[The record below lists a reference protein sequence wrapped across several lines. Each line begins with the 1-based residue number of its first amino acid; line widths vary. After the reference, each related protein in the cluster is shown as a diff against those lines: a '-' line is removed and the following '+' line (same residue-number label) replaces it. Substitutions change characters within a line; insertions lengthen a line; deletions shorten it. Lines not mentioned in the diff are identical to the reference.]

1 MNKLFITLS
10 IMMGVVVLSS
20 NYLVQFPINYFGLNE
35 ILTYGA
41 FSYPIAFL
49 ITDLANRSY
58 GKLLARQIVYLGFLI
73 GIIFTLLF
81 STDFADL
88 ISVRIAIG
96 SGVAFITAQL
106 LDIQIF
112 DRLRK
117 KEWFVAPLTSSL
129 IGSTVDTFLFFSISF
144 YATGVPWVTLSLG
157 DLAVKVLVAL
167 IMLIPFRML
176 LKIIKP
182 IKVSNIFDENKND
195 PILKTKLFNQDL
207 DNPIGIA
214 AGFDKNAEVYNPLFK
229 LGFGFVEVG
238 TVTPLKQYG
247 NEKPRVFRL
256 VEDQALINRLG
267 FNNHGSDTILNR
279 IKSNKKLGVLGV
291 NVGPNKD
298 SNDRLNDYLIGLEK
312 FSEVADYI
320 TINISS
326 PNTENLRNFHDENK
340 LKDLL
345 TSISEK
351 KKQLKTEIPVA
362 VKISPDINENQI
374 DLISEILLEN
384 EISAIIISNTS
395 EACRETLQNIQRHQ
409 KGGLSGKPI
418 EKKSNLLISKFYN
431 LIKGKI
437 KIIGVGGVDSGKA
450 AYDKFLLGADY
461 VQLYTGM
468 VFQGPNIAGMI
479 KKDLKELLIRD
490 GVKNFT
496 EIVGNKTVS

>member
-1 MNKLFITLS
+1 MY
-10 IMMGVVVLSS
+10 S
-20 NYLVQFPINYFGLNE
+20 N
-35 ILTYGA
+35 
-41 FSYPIAFL
+41 
-49 ITDLANRSY
+49 
-58 GKLLARQIVYLGFLI
+58 
-73 GIIFTLLF
+73 
-81 STDFADL
+81 
-88 ISVRIAIG
+88 
-96 SGVAFITAQL
+96 
-106 LDIQIF
+106 
-112 DRLRK
+112 LR
-117 KEWFVAPLTSSL
+117 SL
-129 IGSTVDTFLFFSISF
+129 IFKIDPERAHFLAIQ
-144 YATGVPWVTLSLG
+144 SLK
-157 DLAVKVLVAL
+157 LNL
-167 IMLIPFRML
+167 
-176 LKIIKP
+176 
-182 IKVSNIFDENKND
+182 VSNIFDENKND
-195 PILKTKLFNQDL
+195 PILKTKLFNQNL

-340 LKDLL
+340 LNELL
-345 TSISEK
+345 KSISEK
-351 KKQLKTEIPVA
+351 KKQLKAEIPIA

-395 EACRETLQNIQRHQ
+395 ESSRETLQNIQRHQ

-418 EKKSNLLISKFYN
+418 EKKSNFLISKFYN
-431 LIKGKI
+431 SIKGKI

>member
-1 MNKLFITLS
+1 MY
-10 IMMGVVVLSS
+10 S
-20 NYLVQFPINYFGLNE
+20 N
-35 ILTYGA
+35 
-41 FSYPIAFL
+41 
-49 ITDLANRSY
+49 
-58 GKLLARQIVYLGFLI
+58 
-73 GIIFTLLF
+73 
-81 STDFADL
+81 
-88 ISVRIAIG
+88 
-96 SGVAFITAQL
+96 
-106 LDIQIF
+106 
-112 DRLRK
+112 LR
-117 KEWFVAPLTSSL
+117 SL
-129 IGSTVDTFLFFSISF
+129 IFKIDPERAHFLAIQ
-144 YATGVPWVTLSLG
+144 SLK
-157 DLAVKVLVAL
+157 LNL
-167 IMLIPFRML
+167 
-176 LKIIKP
+176 
-182 IKVSNIFDENKND
+182 VSNIFDENKND
-195 PILKTKLFNQDL
+195 PILKTKLFNQNI

-326 PNTENLRNFHDENK
+326 PNTENLRNFHDESK
-340 LKDLL
+340 LKELL
-345 TSISEK
+345 NSVSEK
-351 KKQLKTEIPVA
+351 KKQLKTEIPIA

-395 EACRETLQNIQRHQ
+395 DVSRETLQNIQRHQ

-418 EKKSNLLISKFYN
+418 EKKSNFLISKFYS